1 MVLNGGVVGGSESEA
16 VKNNKEIEETEIL
29 VIREAITC
37 LSMRQFL
44 NLTDSK
50 SFYDRN
56 VYSKT

>member
-1 MVLNGGVVGGSESEA
+1 MGRGGGGRSEGEA

-37 LSMRQFL
+37 LTMRQFL
-44 NLTDSK
+44 NLTNSK

-56 VYSKT
+56 VHSKT